1 MAVIN
6 NRAVDTNITLCAYV
20 TYYVH
25 TYISFSLSFNNYIY
39 VIVHKERL
47 WVSDAQKE

>member
-6 NRAVDTNITLCAYV
+6 NRAADADITLCVYV

-25 TYISFSLSFNNYIY
+25 TYISFSL
-39 VIVHKERL
+39 
-47 WVSDAQKE
+47 